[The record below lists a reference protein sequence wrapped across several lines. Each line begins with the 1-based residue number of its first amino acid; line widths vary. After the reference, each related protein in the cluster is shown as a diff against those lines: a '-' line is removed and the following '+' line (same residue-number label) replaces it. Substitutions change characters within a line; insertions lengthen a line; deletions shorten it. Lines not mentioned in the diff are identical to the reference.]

1 MIINCGYFIRKI
13 ALEYEK
19 FKNNNKSKL
28 QPFPIYY
35 KEGRHAND
43 QESLQVLLVE
53 VGLKAQNAI

>member
-19 FKNNNKSKL
+19 NKNKSKF
-28 QPFPIYY
+28 QPFPVYY
-35 KEGRHAND
+35 KEGRSAND
-43 QESLQVLLVE
+43 QESLQVLLVK